1 MSLSHTHL
9 VFPIATITIPWCH
22 AHACVGVGKIARDL
36 LDHLSSRPRV
46 RGSWDAWTR
55 LCWEYEVTPTR
66 AWELGHLRAANHIH
80 LRHAHAC
87 VGVGPTVNVEHLFE
101 LSRPRVRGSWRPVLL
116 LEIAVLVTPTR
127 AWELGWVVSFSV
139 GGNRVL
145 SKHPTGFMPAI
156 LAEQRSDQCCSPT
169 HISYFRL
176 LPPLYAGVEPTH
188 VWELGNA
195 RKSRAT
201 SRRRA
206 HACVGVGRARLRSG
220 IQRASCPRMCGSWA

>member
-1 MSLSHTHL
+1 MPVTSAEHWSDQCHSPIHILSFRSLPLQSL
-9 VFPIATITIPWCH
+9 
-22 AHACVGVGKIARDL
+22 G
-36 LDHLSSRPRV
+36 
-46 RGSWDAWTR
+46 
-55 LCWEYEVTPTR
+55 VTPTR

-176 LPPLYAGVEPTH
+176 LPPLYAGVVPTH
-188 VWELGNA
+188 VWELGKQSDV
-195 RKSRAT
+195 RDSR
-201 SRRRA
+201 RRRA
-206 HACVGVGRARLRSG
+206 HACVGVGCPFVPLGYRTP
-220 IQRASCPRMCGSWA
+220 SCPRMCGSWVRSWENSN